1 MDIARMKKSEEP
13 LERRREPRFDVASG
27 AMTQANAPAADGHA
41 CLDWSCTGF
50 RVAAQ
55 TADGRNTLPEEGAGP
70 FAFALRIRAA
80 IGHISVKGTGTI
92 VRRTDDFIAGTWT
105 LSDPSGPHA
114 EMAAAILDAFM
125 EAGPGAA

>member
-1 MDIARMKKSEEP
+1 MTDATD
-13 LERRREPRFDVASG
+13 RRHEPRYEVARGSLVPAGIFG
-27 AMTQANAPAADGHA
+27 AGAHA
-41 CLDWSCTGF
+41 CLDWSRTGF

-55 TADGRNTLPEEGAGP
+55 TANGRNMLPEEGAGP

-114 EMAAAILDAFM
+114 EMAAAILDAVM